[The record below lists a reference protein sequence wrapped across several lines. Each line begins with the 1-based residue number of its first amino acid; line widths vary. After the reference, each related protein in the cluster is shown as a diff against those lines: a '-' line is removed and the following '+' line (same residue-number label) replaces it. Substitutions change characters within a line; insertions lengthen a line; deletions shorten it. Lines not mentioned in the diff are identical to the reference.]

1 MKHYVYPAKIIQN
14 PDGSYTVDL
23 IDLVGCT
30 TEGNTLVEAL
40 ENAQEAIG
48 LFLEDLEEKDYPKAT
63 IPFNHIKLNKNE
75 FITLIDFD
83 IDEYRKKYDSR
94 AVKKTLTIPNW
105 LNTKAEEK
113 NLNFSQILQSAL
125 KKELNIDI

>member
-1 MKHYVYPAKIIQN
+1 MKKFLYPAKIIKN
-14 PDGSYTVDL
+14 PDNSYTIDL

-30 TEGNTLVEAL
+30 TEGENLVEAL

-48 LFLEDLEEKDYPKAT
+48 LFLEDLNENDYPTAT

-75 FITLIDFD
+75 FITLIEFD
-83 IDEYRKKYDSR
+83 IDEYRKKYDSK
-94 AVKKTLTIPNW
+94 AIKKTLTIPNW

-113 NLNFSQILQSAL
+113 ELNFSQILQAAL
-125 KKELNIDI
+125 KKELSIDI

>member
-1 MKHYVYPAKIIQN
+1 MKKFLYPAKIIKN
-14 PDGSYTVDL
+14 PDNSYTVDL

-30 TEGNTLVEAL
+30 TEGETLVEAL

-48 LFLEDLEEKDYPKAT
+48 LFLEDLKEEEYPKAT
-63 IPFNHIKLNKNE
+63 IPFNHIKLNENE
-75 FITLIDFD
+75 FITIIDFD
-83 IDEYRKKYDSR
+83 VDEYRRKYDSK

-113 NLNFSQILQSAL
+113 GLNFSQVLQFAL
-125 KKELNIDI
+125 KKELNIDF

>member
-1 MKHYVYPAKIIQN
+1 MRHHIYPAKIIQN
-14 PDGSYTVDL
+14 QDNSYTVDL

-30 TEGNTLVEAL
+30 TEGETLSEAL

-48 LFLEDLEEKDYPKAT
+48 LFLEDLEEEEYPEAT
-63 IPFNHIKLNKNE
+63 IPFNQIKLNKNE

-125 KKELNIDI
+125 KKELSIDI